1 MVQKGGVMAIPF
13 IGKIVDTVGSVIDK
27 LIPDKTKAAEMKH
40 EIAMTLV
47 NADLGQMEIN
57 KQEAAH
63 PSIFVSGWRPAV
75 GWVCVAALFFNY
87 ILAPVVNWACA
98 IWYPEITLPSLDISE
113 LMTLL
118 FGLLGMGTLRS
129 YDKSQGTARHNI
141 GG

>member
-1 MVQKGGVMAIPF
+1 MAIGF
-13 IGKIVDTVGSVIDK
+13 ISKIVDTISSVVDK
-27 LIPDKTKAAEMKH
+27 LVPDKTAAAEMKH

-47 NADLGQMEIN
+47 SADLGQMEIN
-57 KQEAAH
+57 KEEAKH

-87 ILAPVVNWACA
+87 ILSPIVNWACA
-98 IWYPEITLPSLDISE
+98 IWYPEITLPSLDNSE

-129 YDKSQGTARHNI
+129 YDKSQGVARHKI
-141 GG
+141 G